1 MLLLVAH
8 YENELQLQIFIF
20 SGTVLLIYL
29 KLLRLIFSFCPVRY
43 QIEQNKLS
51 LDLLV
56 IRFTTV

>member
-8 YENELQLQIFIF
+8 YENELQLQIFMF

-29 KLLRLIFSFCPVRY
+29 KLLRLIFSFCPARY

-51 LDLLV
+51 LDL
-56 IRFTTV
+56 